1 MVKINLSILI
11 IGKICSGK
19 STLAK
24 DFSNWLNFPI
34 ASFGGYLEKYSKEH
48 NLATTR
54 EALQDLGAKMIEEN
68 HEKFLNNVILHTIE
82 NPTKLIF
89 EGVRHKVIV
98 DDIKNGS
105 EKTFSIFLDVNE
117 DIRIERFIN
126 RQKSID
132 GNANAADD
140 FYKRSAHKVERE
152 LDLLKNDCNYII
164 VSNDNYRDFLQALS
178 INI

>member
-1 MVKINLSILI
+1 
-11 IGKICSGK
+11 
-19 STLAK
+19 
-24 DFSNWLNFPI
+24 
-34 ASFGGYLEKYSKEH
+34 
-48 NLATTR
+48 
-54 EALQDLGAKMIEEN
+54 MIEEN
-68 HEKFLNNVILHTIE
+68 HEKFLNNVILYTIE

-89 EGVRHKVIV
+89 EGGYKVIV

-105 EKTFSIFLDVNE
+105 EKTFSFLDVNE

-152 LDLLKNDCNYII
+152 LDLLKMT
-164 VSNDNYRDFLQALS
+164 VTTLSSQNDNYRDFYRHCQ
-178 INI
+178 